1 MAVLVLADGT
11 VYEGNMFGV
20 EEPTSGEVVFHT
32 GMTGY
37 QEILTDPSYF
47 GQIVVMTY
55 PHIGN
60 YGVNEEDVES
70 RDVFVNGFIV
80 YECSRIASNQRATQT
95 LDEYLSDHGV
105 PGLEGVDTRAIT
117 RRIREKGAMPGII
130 HPEPEEVGLDQLKEK
145 AADLPTM
152 KGRNLIPEVTRG
164 EAEIWDRGLDE
175 SYGKRFADEEP
186 IPARIVGI
194 DYGIKN
200 NILRNLRERFDDV
213 RVVPS
218 DTSAE
223 GVLDYEPDGIFL
235 SNGPGDPAA
244 LDDELETLR
253 ELVRTDVPIY
263 GVCLGHQLL
272 ARAMGA
278 ETYKLKFG
286 HHGANH
292 PVKDLRTDEIEI
304 TSQNHGFAVTEESAD
319 DAGFDITHLNL
330 NDQTVEGMVHR
341 DEPVACVQFH
351 PEAAPGPQDSSH
363 LFSTFA
369 RMVREYIESEEDGTD
384 QNGNGQ

>member
-1 MAVLVLADGT
+1 MSALVLADGT

-37 QEILTDPSYF
+37 QEILTDPSYY

-60 YGVNEEDVES
+60 YGVNEEDIES

-80 YECSRIASNQRATQT
+80 YECSRIASNPRAEET
-95 LDEYLSDHGV
+95 LDDYLKRHEI

-117 RRIREKGAMPGII
+117 RRIREEGAMPGII
-130 HPEPEEVGLDQLKEK
+130 HPEPEEEGLETLKKE
-145 AADLPTM
+145 AAQLPTM
-152 KGRNLIPEVTRG
+152 KGQNLIPEVTRD
-164 EAEIWDRGLDE
+164 EPESWLSGLDE
-175 SYGKRFADEEP
+175 SFGKRFAEEDP
-186 IPARIVGI
+186 IPAEIIGI

-200 NILRNLRERFDDV
+200 NILRNLKERFESVD
-213 RVVPS
+213 VVPS
-218 DTSAE
+218 DTSADE
-223 GVLDYEPDGIFL
+223 ILERSPDGLFL

-244 LDDELETLR
+244 LEEEIDTLR
-253 ELVRTDVPIY
+253 ELVDSGIPIY
-263 GVCLGHQLL
+263 GVCLGQQLL

-304 TSQNHGFAVTEESAD
+304 TSQNHGFAVTSESAKE
-319 DAGFDITHLNL
+319 AGFEITHINL
-330 NDQTVEGMVHR
+330 NDETVEGMLHT
-341 DEPVACVQFH
+341 EKPIACVQFH
-351 PEAAPGPQDSSH
+351 PEAAPGPHDSSH
-363 LFSTFA
+363 LFSDFA
-369 RMVREYIESEEDGTD
+369 DMVRDEVNSQEVQADV
-384 QNGNGQ
+384 

>member
-1 MAVLVLADGT
+1 MSVLVLADGT
-11 VYEGNMFGV
+11 VYEGSSFGA
-20 EEPTSGEVVFHT
+20 EKRTSGEVVFHT

-37 QEILTDPSYF
+37 QEILTDPSYY

-60 YGVNEEDVES
+60 YGVNPEDVES
-70 RDVFVNGFIV
+70 RNIFVNGFVV
-80 YECSRIASNQRATQT
+80 YECSRVASNPRATST
-95 LDEYLSDHGV
+95 LDEYLSEQEI
-105 PGLEGVDTRAIT
+105 PGIEGVDTRAIT
-117 RRIREKGAMPGII
+117 RRIREEGAMPGII
-130 HPEPEEVGLDQLKEK
+130 HPEPEEEGLEELKDQ

-152 KGRNLIPEVTRG
+152 KGRNLIPEVTREG
-164 EAEIWDRGLDE
+164 EESWDE
-175 SYGKRFADEEP
+175 SLDPTFRTWKEDQGP
-186 IPARIVGI
+186 IDAKVICI

-200 NILRNLRERFDDV
+200 NILRNLRSRFEEV
-213 RVVPS
+213 CVVPS
-218 DTSAE
+218 SYTAE
-223 GVLDYEPDGIFL
+223 QILELDPDGIFL

-244 LDDELETLR
+244 LDEELEVL
-253 ELVRTDVPIY
+253 EKLVEHDVPIY

-292 PVKDLRTDEIEI
+292 PVKDLRTNEIEI
-304 TSQNHGFAVTEESAD
+304 TSQNHGFAVTEESAEA
-319 DAGFDITHLNL
+319 AGFDITHVNL
-330 NDQTVEGMVHR
+330 NDQTVEGMIHEE
-341 DEPVACVQFH
+341 EPVACVQFH

-369 RMVREYIESEEDGTD
+369 GMVREYVESKEERELHGK
-384 QNGNGQ
+384 GC